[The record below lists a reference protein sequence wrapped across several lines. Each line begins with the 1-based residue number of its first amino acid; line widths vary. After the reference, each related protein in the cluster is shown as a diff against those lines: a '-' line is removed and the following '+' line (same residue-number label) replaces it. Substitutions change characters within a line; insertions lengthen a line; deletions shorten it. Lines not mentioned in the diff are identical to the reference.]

1 MLQFLAQI
9 ETLLLICWACT
20 ASLALLGWIIL
31 SAATGDV
38 FPEGISKKL
47 ILKLLITSLAMVCM
61 LLVW

>member
-1 MLQFLAQI
+1 MLQFLAHI

-20 ASLALLGWIIL
+20 ASLAFLGWIIL
-31 SAATGDV
+31 GAATGDV